1 MNDMEYIEKV
11 LTPEFLERFK
21 GWNAEYPEE
30 RPLGVK
36 AEFHGLHRKVMKIKG
51 PLWDGVDASDWR
63 ESPRTI
69 LVEIIGHAMLALCDL
84 DREASGNDRVIIRA
98 ESALEIHDH
107 YDDHDRH
114 SHPKHRGLSCTEYE
128 DHTAALMASGKPD
141 ATGESAT

>member
-1 MNDMEYIEKV
+1 MDDMEYIEQE
-11 LTPEFLERFK
+11 LMPEFLRRFK
-21 GWNAEYPEE
+21 GWNAEYPAE

-98 ESALEIHDH
+98 EGALEIHDH
-107 YDDHDRH
+107 YGMRINPLRPNP
-114 SHPKHRGLSCTEYE
+114 HPNHPGLSCDEY
-128 DHTAALMASGKPD
+128 DASGKPEP
-141 ATGESAT
+141 TGESRA